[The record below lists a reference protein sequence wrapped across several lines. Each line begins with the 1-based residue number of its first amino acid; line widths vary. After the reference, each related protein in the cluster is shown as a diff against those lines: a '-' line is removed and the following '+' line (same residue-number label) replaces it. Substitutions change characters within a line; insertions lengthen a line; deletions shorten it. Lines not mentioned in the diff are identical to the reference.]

1 LIWKRAVVLVAVA
14 LPLLAL
20 LAYGFTRD
28 AKDIPSPLIGG
39 KAPLFTL
46 PLFESG
52 SISLESL
59 RGKVVFL
66 NFWASWCAPCRA
78 EARTLEAAWLKYR
91 DRDVVFVGV
100 DIQDKEEDAREFLR
114 EFGITYPNARDAS
127 GQAAIEYGVW
137 GIPETFVIDRDGR
150 ITYKHVGALG
160 WATITARLDDA
171 LRGVV
176 TASEGRG
183 DYRATR

>member
-1 LIWKRAVVLVAVA
+1 MWKRVGAFVAVA
-14 LPLLAL
+14 VPLLAL
-20 LAYGFTRD
+20 LGYGFTRD
-28 AKDIPSPLIGG
+28 AKDIPSPLIGHQ
-39 KAPLFTL
+39 APPFTL
-46 PLFESG
+46 PPFEG
-52 SISLESL
+52 ENIGLESL

-91 DRDVVFVGV
+91 GQGVVFVGV

-114 EFGITYPNARDAS
+114 EFGVTYPNVRDAS
-127 GQAAIEYGVW
+127 GRAAIDYGVW
-137 GIPETFVIDRDGR
+137 GIPETFVIDRTGR

-160 WATITARLDDA
+160 WPTIAARLDDA
-171 LRGVV
+171 LRGVAS
-176 TASEGRG
+176 ASEGRG